1 MFNFFKKKKS
11 EPKSEAEVKNR
22 ENIKIIKDTIERNLQ
37 GKEFEKAG
45 EIEKAIELYEKNVE
59 EKFEGNHPYDR
70 LAIIYRKRREYQ
82 EEIRVLNQA
91 ISVFEKEKIKSKRQD
106 IDSKLIKFKERL
118 AKVNTLKRSEEHTSE
133 LQSRFDLV

>member
-11 EPKSEAEVKNR
+11 EPKSKTKITNQ
-22 ENIKIIKDTIERNLQ
+22 ENIKIPNDPVERNLQ
-37 GKEFEKAG
+37 GKELEKAG
-45 EIEKAIELYEKNVE
+45 EIEKAIEFYEKNIE

-70 LAIIYRKRREYQ
+70 LAIIYRKRKEYQ

-106 IDSKLIKFKERL
+106 VGLKLMKFKERL
-118 AKVNTLKRSEEHTSE
+118 DKVKALKENEK
-133 LQSRFDLV
+133 

>member
-11 EPKSEAEVKNR
+11 EPESEAEVKNR
-22 ENIKIIKDTIERNLQ
+22 ENIKIPNDPVERNLQ

-118 AKVNTLKRSEEHTSE
+118 AKVNTLKENEK
-133 LQSRFDLV
+133 